1 MKKSLPDELMFLE
14 HHNAIQK
21 VTNAKLKDKVIV
33 ITGATSGVGFEAL
46 KRIAQNPVRIF
57 IVARNLHKAQAIKS
71 ELHHLPAVI
80 EFIIADF
87 SSFHDVRRAAV
98 EIRSQTGKID
108 LLINCAGL
116 HSTKRLLTKD
126 GHELV
131 FAVNHLASFLFTHL
145 LLDTLKASAPAKI
158 LNINSEGHRFNGLDI
173 TDLNW
178 KKRHYTGLR
187 GYGASKTAQLLCT
200 WELHDQLTGSGVS
213 INAMH
218 PGDVKTNI
226 GQNNGWLYRI
236 LSKIVIQRFLKDP
249 QISGESIYYLIA
261 DPSMDGMSGQYFNL
275 THLAKPAKHA
285 LDRDLGKKVYQISQ
299 DLCECEWKPEP

>member
-1 MKKSLPDELMFLE
+1 MKKKLPDELMFLE

-21 VTNAKLKDKVIV
+21 TTDAILKDKVIV
-33 ITGATSGVGFEAL
+33 ITGATSGVGLEAL

-57 IVARNLHKAQAIKS
+57 IVARNLHKAQAIRS
-71 ELHHLPAVI
+71 ELQHLPATI

-87 SSFHDVRRAAV
+87 SSLQEVRRAAI
-98 EIRSQTGKID
+98 EIRSQTQRID
-108 LLINCAGL
+108 VLINCAGL
-116 HSTKRLLTKD
+116 HSTKRLLSKD

-173 TDLNW
+173 QDLDW
-178 KKRHYTGLR
+178 QKRHYTGLR

-200 WELHDQLTGSGVS
+200 WELHDQLKDTRVS

-226 GQNNGWLYRI
+226 GQNNGPLYR
-236 LSKIVIQRFLKDP
+236 LFSKLIIHRLLKDP
-249 QISGESIYYLIA
+249 KVSGESIYYLIA
-261 DPSMDGMSGQYFNL
+261 DPSMQDVSGKYYNL
-275 THLAKPAKHA
+275 THATNPAKHA
-285 LDRDLGKKVYQISQ
+285 LDRELSKQVDQISKA
-299 DLCECEWKPEP
+299 LCELE